1 MLFRSR
7 RLRQATPPD
16 ASTSSGPQPPSAPY
30 RFTRASFNTDSDG
43 EGNTQEYLDLDPES
57 ETEVFSPSQPL
68 QLPPNPT
75 MAAQIDWTA
84 FQNAMAIKDEAMN
97 AQLESS
103 EHNTSSSCDILL
115 SRNLS
120 LRLIPI

>member
-1 MLFRSR
+1 
-7 RLRQATPPD
+7 
-16 ASTSSGPQPPSAPY
+16 
-30 RFTRASFNTDSDG
+30 
-43 EGNTQEYLDLDPES
+43 
-57 ETEVFSPSQPL
+57 
-68 QLPPNPT
+68 

-120 LRLIPI
+120 LRLIPIWKRCKNFGFKKAVSNFENPNPW